1 VGTVSTIRGVVSV
14 LVAVS
19 TALVGLLASFGLPV
33 ASLAHAL
40 VGHSRH
46 RDVLHDINVATWH
59 SDHIVAMRAGR
70 VCRQMTSD
78 ETVMVQTFS

>member
-1 VGTVSTIRGVVSV
+1 MPLIT
-14 LVAVS
+14 L
-19 TALVGLLASFGLPV
+19 GLLAPFGLPV

-46 RDVLHDINVATWH
+46 RVVLHDINAASWH

-70 VCRQMTSD
+70 VCRQGTPD